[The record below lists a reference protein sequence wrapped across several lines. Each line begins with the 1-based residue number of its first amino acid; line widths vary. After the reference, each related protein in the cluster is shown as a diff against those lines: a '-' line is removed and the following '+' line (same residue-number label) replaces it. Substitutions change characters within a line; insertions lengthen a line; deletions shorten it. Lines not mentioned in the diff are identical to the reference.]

1 MNVRAGNGKSASD
14 ENGRVISL
22 DAERIGCASVV
33 GYSHYLSVS
42 KCAEFHVHPG
52 CVELILC
59 LRGNCTYSTPEGD
72 YTLKAGRVMV
82 SRSDQPHMLKVY
94 HKGLRTYWIHLRLP
108 RRGSPLL
115 GLPKRESDWLA
126 TRLTGFPKRIFRGN
140 DDLRRHFNRI
150 FEICDTTPR
159 NSIERRVLLKAAVM
173 DILMAALSLSTS
185 TPNAPSRKAV
195 AGLID
200 EIRSHPERRYPLGEL
215 AERAE
220 MSVTNLLISFKRQT
234 GFSPH
239 AFQLSCRMD
248 MAKRLLAEG
257 KSVVSVS
264 DAVGFASPKRF
275 SSYFHQA
282 NGCSPRDWRVSRK

>member
-1 MNVRAGNGKSASD
+1 
-14 ENGRVISL
+14 
-22 DAERIGCASVV
+22 
-33 GYSHYLSVS
+33 
-42 KCAEFHVHPG
+42 
-52 CVELILC
+52 
-59 LRGNCTYSTPEGD
+59 
-72 YTLKAGRVMV
+72 
-82 SRSDQPHMLKVY
+82 
-94 HKGLRTYWIHLRLP
+94 
-108 RRGSPLL
+108 
-115 GLPKRESDWLA
+115 
-126 TRLTGFPKRIFRGN
+126 
-140 DDLRRHFNRI
+140 
-150 FEICDTTPR
+150 
-159 NSIERRVLLKAAVM
+159 M
-173 DILMAALSLSTS
+173 DILMTALALSTS